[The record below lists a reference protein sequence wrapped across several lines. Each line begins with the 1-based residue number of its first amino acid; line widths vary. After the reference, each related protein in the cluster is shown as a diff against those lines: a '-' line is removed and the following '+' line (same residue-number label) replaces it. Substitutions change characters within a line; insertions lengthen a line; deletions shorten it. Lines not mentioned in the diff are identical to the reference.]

1 MAKANLW
8 KRIMTSKLFQIGRTH
23 MKRLT
28 VTFVSL
34 LLIAPAS
41 QLGLG
46 DINRDGKVTA
56 TDLVQLRQMVEGD
69 RPKSGRAD
77 LNGDGS
83 IDQIDLQILRE
94 RLAGK

>member
-1 MAKANLW
+1 
-8 KRIMTSKLFQIGRTH
+8 
-23 MKRLT
+23 MK
-28 VTFVSL
+28 FFKSI
-34 LLIAPAS
+34 LLIITLVVLIYEQKP
-41 QLGLG
+41 G

-69 RPKSGRAD
+69 RSKSGRAD

>member
-1 MAKANLW
+1 M
-8 KRIMTSKLFQIGRTH
+8 KLFKST
-23 MKRLT
+23 
-28 VTFVSL
+28 L
-34 LLIAPAS
+34 LVIMLVVLMFE
-41 QLGLG
+41 QKTG

-69 RPKSGRAD
+69 RTKSGRAD

>member
-1 MAKANLW
+1 M
-8 KRIMTSKLFQIGRTH
+8 KLFKFSILIIV
-23 MKRLT
+23 MVFL
-28 VTFVSL
+28 VTDQKV
-34 LLIAPAS
+34 
-41 QLGLG
+41 G

>member
-1 MAKANLW
+1 M
-8 KRIMTSKLFQIGRTH
+8 KLFKST
-23 MKRLT
+23 
-28 VTFVSL
+28 L
-34 LLIAPAS
+34 LVIMLVVLMFE
-41 QLGLG
+41 QKTG

-69 RPKSGRAD
+69 RTKSGRAD
-77 LNGDGS
+77 LNGDGT